1 MEVITR
7 PNTELAIELVARLLE
22 DRIRAQGNIVL
33 GLATGRTM
41 ERIYER
47 LAGSDV
53 SFKGCTTFNLDE
65 YIGIS
70 ADNVNSYRHYMDK
83 HFFSKLDIDLAKTH
97 VPDGTALDLKEAA
110 HQYEEL
116 IEKSGG
122 IDVQLL
128 GIGEAGHIGFNEPLS
143 SIMSRTRAKSLTST
157 TRRQNAGMFGGNIN
171 KVPKRALTMGVGT
184 ILDAKELIMLATG
197 SAKAAI
203 VAKAVE
209 GPITSMVSAS
219 AIQLHPNCKVIVDEE
234 AAENLRGRE
243 YYEFVFKNEPEWAD
257 YR

>member
-1 MEVITR
+1 
-7 PNTELAIELVARLLE
+7 
-22 DRIRAQGNIVL
+22 
-33 GLATGRTM
+33 
-41 ERIYER
+41 
-47 LAGSDV
+47 
-53 SFKGCTTFNLDE
+53 
-65 YIGIS
+65 
-70 ADNVNSYRHYMDK
+70 
-83 HFFSKLDIDLAKTH
+83 
-97 VPDGTALDLKEAA
+97 
-110 HQYEEL
+110 
-116 IEKSGG
+116 
-122 IDVQLL
+122 
-128 GIGEAGHIGFNEPLS
+128 
-143 SIMSRTRAKSLTST
+143 
-157 TRRQNAGMFGGNIN
+157 MFGGNIN

-234 AAENLRGRE
+234 AAENLQGRE